1 MEKSRL
7 GTMEYRFLTLIWDNE
22 PLTSM
27 ELVKK
32 CDEAFDWKKS
42 TTFTMLRKMK
52 QRGFIENES
61 SVVVSR
67 VNREEVEK
75 AESDFFMDQTFSGSL
90 PSFLVSFYGG
100 KGITEA
106 EAAELQKLIREMK
119 RE

>member
-1 MEKSRL
+1 MEKNRL

-52 QRGFIENES
+52 ERGFIENDN
-61 SVVVSR
+61 SVVTSR
-67 VNREEVEK
+67 VDRKEVER

-90 PSFLVSFYGG
+90 PHFLTTFLNG
-100 KGITEA
+100 KTISDEEA
-106 EAAELQKLIREMK
+106 EDLKRLIDSFRGK
-119 RE
+119 